1 MSKVVIK
8 FYQGQHNEN
17 LPKNGWFQ
25 ICKHCKHR
33 ITGITKTLKVIE
45 GKQQT
50 RIFKVYVCKDCLF
63 SFDRDDSKKT
73 KFKSRC
79 NNYISEYLTTSSVKS
94 PTTCFQ
100 TERHICN

>member
-8 FYQGQHNEN
+8 FYQEHNNEN

-25 ICKHCKHR
+25 VCKHCKNR

-63 SFDRDDSKKT
+63 SFAIDDAKKIL
-73 KFKSRC
+73 FKKRC
-79 NNYISEYLTTSSVKS
+79 NNYINEYLTTSNIES

-100 TERHICN
+100 TERHI